1 MFQGLSIKVVT
12 IILLQLKMFLP
23 LILVTIVLD
32 LSVHSIKII
41 KIVLMEKKV
50 QARRK

>member
-1 MFQGLSIKVVT
+1 MFQGLSMKVVT
-12 IILLQLKMFLP
+12 MILLQFKMFLP

-32 LSVHSIKII
+32 LSVYSIKII

-50 QARRK
+50 LARRK